1 MWRTESL
8 HRYCAAMTER
18 IIPASQQ
25 AMYDNFHFAPG
36 IRTGDLLIMSG
47 QVGMDASG
55 KCPDDVAEQFRL
67 AFENIGEILAE
78 AGGDLSN
85 IVEMTSY
92 HIGMREHLRDFISV
106 KDELIRKPYPAWTAI
121 GCTELAMPGAVVEI
135 RAQAVL
141 S

>member
-1 MWRTESL
+1 
-8 HRYCAAMTER
+8 MTER

-36 IRTGDLLIMSG
+36 VKTGNLLLMSG
-47 QVGMDASG
+47 QVGSDASG
-55 KCPDDVAEQFRL
+55 KCPEDFTEQFRL
-67 AFENIGEILAE
+67 AFQHIEAILSE
-78 AGGDLSN
+78 AGVDLS
-85 IVEMTSY
+85 IFVELTSY
-92 HIGMREHLRDFISV
+92 HLGMREHLREFIAV
-106 KDELIRKPYPAWTAI
+106 KDEMISEPYPAWTAI